1 MTQTATEPFSAPGVA
16 SAENGMVVLDGPD
29 GIAITMTADAA
40 TRTGESLIA
49 AAERARQ
56 PDNGEV
62 MPPPAG
68 K

>member
-1 MTQTATEPFSAPGVA
+1 MTQIATEPFSSPGVA

-29 GIAITMTADAA
+29 GIAITMTAEAA

-56 PDNGEV
+56 SHNGEV
-62 MPPPAG
+62 MPPPEG